1 MPAKLKPGDVDVTL
15 QVAVGIDGVNSHFHT
30 VVILILLSSA
40 TKSILE
46 SLDFEYVR
54 RKRLTYG

>member
-1 MPAKLKPGDVDVTL
+1 MTR

-40 TKSILE
+40 TKSVLE
-46 SLDFEYVR
+46 PLDIEYVR